1 MKKRP
6 KEETN
11 RKIWD
16 KREVKTKEGGGEGE
30 RGRCR
35 ERQRQ
40 RYKQNVDRSRP

>member
-1 MKKRP
+1 MKKRQ

-16 KREVKTKEGGGEGE
+16 KREVKTKEGGERE